1 MGVTFQNT
9 GTSGSGTD
17 STSLVNL
24 LLVLLVLV
32 AVTLFKKPKAPSFQ
46 IGSWMKF
53 GRIVLRVNTHRLT

>member
-9 GTSGSGTD
+9 GTSGSGAD

-24 LLVLLVLV
+24 LLVLV
-32 AVTLFKKPKAPSFQ
+32 AATLFKKPKAPSFQ

-53 GRIVLRVNTHRLT
+53 GRIVLHVNTHRLT